1 MIVRTFERQDGEY
14 GEGWLMIGAPSS
26 FVPSSGVTIAHDI
39 LEHRRGDKG
48 TCEEELMAL
57 GASLYIRG
65 IGGFWEGNPGEVIAD
80 DILNEVG
87 MHYEAISNGI
97 QSHREIQL
105 KDKEVEGWISAMN
118 KEIEK
123 TMSVEKWWDQWSYN
137 EPDAVQVLQY
147 LERVPDWLR
156 AGFLGAQKR
165 YAKSSL
171 DSHTLARMSRIIA
184 DQSDKLL
191 WQAELGFRMR
201 VRVDLQT
208 AHVDCSIVYPKGY

>member
-1 MIVRTFERQDGEY
+1 MITRTFVKQDGEY

-57 GASLYIRG
+57 GASLYVRG
-65 IGGFWEGNPGEVIAD
+65 IGGFWKGNPGEVIAD

-87 MHYEAISNGI
+87 LNYGAISNGI

-123 TMSVEKWWDQWSYN
+123 TMSVENWWDQWGRD
-137 EPDAVQVLQY
+137 EPNTEQVREY
-147 LERVPDWLR
+147 LDLVPDWLR

-171 DSHTLARMSRIIA
+171 DSHTLARMSRSIA

-191 WQAELGFRMR
+191 RHAELGFRMR

-208 AHVDCSIVYPKGY
+208 AYVDCSIVYPKGY

>member
-1 MIVRTFERQDGEY
+1 
-14 GEGWLMIGAPSS
+14 MIGAPSS
-26 FVPSSGVTIAHDI
+26 FMPLGGMAVAHDI
-39 LEHRRGDKG
+39 LEHKKNDKG

-57 GASLYIRG
+57 GASLYVRG
-65 IGGFWEGNPGEVIAD
+65 IGGYWEDNPGKCLAYDV
-80 DILNEVG
+80 LQEVG
-87 MHYEAISNGI
+87 LKYGAISNGI
-97 QSHREIQL
+97 WGHRKIQL
-105 KDKEVEGWISAMN
+105 NDKEVEGWISVMN

-123 TMSVEKWWDQWSYN
+123 IMAENAGSEGEQWWEQLSYDN
-137 EPDAVQVLQY
+137 EPDAEQVREY
-147 LERVPDWLR
+147 LDLVPDWLR

-171 DSHTLARMSRIIA
+171 DSHTLARMSRSIA

-191 WQAELGFRMR
+191 EQAEFGFRMR